1 MPGNILVSVRE
12 FFGLPSSSPSSPLS
26 LKVSMGKIEYQT
38 SDKEEFSFCS
48 DFHSPLTTLR
58 DNLIVAL
65 LDADGKEISRAGVET
80 KSIVERGLWDD
91 LFPLEGGGHVQMNLQ
106 FVLNEDE
113 RNRIRMM
120 RESALKMKHDELLK
134 HSIHSPKSDT
144 TAGGNVALSLD
155 LSNEASAVS
164 VKEEAS
170 KACLV
175 SNPVIFS
182 EVEKSGSESIE
193 GIHPD
198 QNQSAPDQ
206 YEELLLAMPASQ
218 GVDVHLTEVSH
229 REPVEE
235 NESKTLPAESPTR
248 AICSVGVLSVESG
261 LDVAATSNS
270 ISHDLEETMAHS
282 HQKRT
287 QPGKTRS
294 NVRKMI
300 SAFESSLSQ
309 QDMWSQVKPPPT
321 EFQSSQSITEAPLKS
336 RHLNKGK
343 KRITKAEDSI
353 SGRPTNPFFAEELKH
368 GPAYFRKREEQ
379 ISLLGHKSSQ
389 DSWQL
394 EELNNKK
401 FQIIGTMPSLENKF
415 KAVHKEVDKE
425 EEKCHQDS
433 MQTSTFE
440 TPTVSGRMLDKH
452 SGRHPH
458 NLFIDK
464 QDSCSNPVIEE
475 SRRGIQ
481 TKNVQKMDGEG
492 ASRHRLESVE
502 YNVNKHSLFES
513 SGVWIFPVEARR
525 LCVTTGG
532 TKMIDLMG
540 GYSMEPEVHQ
550 GKLNLSTR
558 DIVEEHSVDAGIAV
572 KVNKDE
578 KTCHKIRNSKH
589 ERSENIETSGG
600 PVGQVVKV
608 AIMIGFGLLVLLT
621 RQKNNRNRR

>member
-1 MPGNILVSVRE
+1 MPGNILVSVQE
-12 FFGLPSSSPSSPLS
+12 FIGLPSSSPSSPIR

-38 SDKEEFSFCS
+38 SDKEEFSF
-48 DFHSPLTTLR
+48 PLTTLR
-58 DNLIVAL
+58 DNLIVTL

-80 KSIVERGLWDD
+80 NSIVERGFWDD
-91 LFPLEGGGHVQMNLQ
+91 LFPLEGGGHLRMKLQ
-106 FVLNEDE
+106 FVLSEEE

-144 TAGGNVALSLD
+144 STDSNVALSLD
-155 LSNEASAVS
+155 LSIEASVS

-175 SNPVIFS
+175 SNPVIFR
-182 EVEKSGSESIE
+182 EVEKSGSESIK
-193 GIHPD
+193 GIHLD
-198 QNQSAPDQ
+198 QNQSTPNDADQ
-206 YEELLLAMPASQ
+206 YEELLSAMPASQ
-218 GVDVHLTEVSH
+218 GVDIHLTEVSY

-235 NESKTLPAESPTR
+235 NESKTLPAEYPTR
-248 AICSVGVLSVESG
+248 AICFDGVLSVESG
-261 LDVAATSNS
+261 LDIAATSNS
-270 ISHDLEETMAHS
+270 ISHDLEETMSHS

-287 QPGKTRS
+287 QPRKTRS

-309 QDMWSQVKPPPT
+309 QDMQSQVKPPPT
-321 EFQSSQSITEAPLKS
+321 EFQS
-336 RHLNKGK
+336 
-343 KRITKAEDSI
+343 
-353 SGRPTNPFFAEELKH
+353 EELKH
-368 GPAYFRKREEQ
+368 GPTYIRKREEQ

-389 DSWQL
+389 ESWQL

-401 FQIIGTMPSLENKF
+401 FQIIGTMPNLENEF

-425 EEKCHQDS
+425 EEKSHQDS
-433 MQTSTFE
+433 MQTSTSE
-440 TPTVSGRMLDKH
+440 TPTVSGRMLDEH
-452 SGRHPH
+452 S
-458 NLFIDK
+458 
-464 QDSCSNPVIEE
+464 
-475 SRRGIQ
+475 
-481 TKNVQKMDGEG
+481 G

-502 YNVNKHSLFES
+502 YNVKKHSLFES

-550 GKLNLSTR
+550 GKLNLSMG
-558 DIVEEHSVDAGIAV
+558 DNVEEHSVDAGIAV

-589 ERSENIETSGG
+589 EKSENIETSGG

-621 RQKNNRNRR
+621 SQKNNR

>member
-1 MPGNILVSVRE
+1 MPGNILVSVQE
-12 FFGLPSSSPSSPLS
+12 FIGLPSSSPSSPIR

-38 SDKEEFSFCS
+38 SDKEEFSF
-48 DFHSPLTTLR
+48 PLTTLR
-58 DNLIVAL
+58 DNLIVTL

-80 KSIVERGLWDD
+80 NSIVERGFWDD
-91 LFPLEGGGHVQMNLQ
+91 LFPLEGGGHLRMKLQ
-106 FVLNEDE
+106 FVLSEEE

-144 TAGGNVALSLD
+144 STDSNVALSLD
-155 LSNEASAVS
+155 LSIEASVS

-175 SNPVIFS
+175 SNPVIFR
-182 EVEKSGSESIE
+182 EVEKSGSESIK
-193 GIHPD
+193 GIHLD
-198 QNQSAPDQ
+198 QNQSTPNDADQ
-206 YEELLLAMPASQ
+206 YEELLSAMPASQ
-218 GVDVHLTEVSH
+218 GVDIHLTEVSY

-235 NESKTLPAESPTR
+235 NESKTLPAEYPTR
-248 AICSVGVLSVESG
+248 AICFDGVLSVESG
-261 LDVAATSNS
+261 LDIAATSNS
-270 ISHDLEETMAHS
+270 ISHDLEETMSHS

-287 QPGKTRS
+287 QPRKTRS

-309 QDMWSQVKPPPT
+309 DMQSQVKPPPT
-321 EFQSSQSITEAPLKS
+321 EFQS
-336 RHLNKGK
+336 
-343 KRITKAEDSI
+343 
-353 SGRPTNPFFAEELKH
+353 EELKH
-368 GPAYFRKREEQ
+368 GPTYIRKREEQ

-389 DSWQL
+389 ESWQL

-401 FQIIGTMPSLENKF
+401 FQIIGTMPNLENEF

-425 EEKCHQDS
+425 EEKSHQDS
-433 MQTSTFE
+433 MQTSTSE
-440 TPTVSGRMLDKH
+440 TPTVSGRMLDEH
-452 SGRHPH
+452 S
-458 NLFIDK
+458 
-464 QDSCSNPVIEE
+464 
-475 SRRGIQ
+475 
-481 TKNVQKMDGEG
+481 G

-502 YNVNKHSLFES
+502 YNVKKHSLFES

-550 GKLNLSTR
+550 GKLNLSMG
-558 DIVEEHSVDAGIAV
+558 DNVEEHSVDAGIAV

-589 ERSENIETSGG
+589 EKSENIETSGG

-621 RQKNNRNRR
+621 SQKNNR

>member
-1 MPGNILVSVRE
+1 MPGNILVSVQE
-12 FFGLPSSSPSSPLS
+12 FIGLPSSSPSSPIR

-38 SDKEEFSFCS
+38 SDKEEFSFFS

-58 DNLIVAL
+58 DNLIVTL

-80 KSIVERGLWDD
+80 NSIVERGFWDD
-91 LFPLEGGGHVQMNLQ
+91 LFPLEGGGHLRMKLQ
-106 FVLNEDE
+106 FVLSEEE

-144 TAGGNVALSLD
+144 STDSNVALSLD
-155 LSNEASAVS
+155 LSIEASAVS

-175 SNPVIFS
+175 SNPVIFR
-182 EVEKSGSESIE
+182 EVEKSGSESIK
-193 GIHPD
+193 GIHLD
-198 QNQSAPDQ
+198 QNQSTPNDADQ
-206 YEELLLAMPASQ
+206 YEELLSAMPASQ
-218 GVDVHLTEVSH
+218 GVDIHLTEVSY

-235 NESKTLPAESPTR
+235 NESKTLPAEYPTR
-248 AICSVGVLSVESG
+248 AICFDGVLSVESG
-261 LDVAATSNS
+261 LDIAATSNS
-270 ISHDLEETMAHS
+270 ISHDLEETMSHS

-287 QPGKTRS
+287 QPRKTRS

-309 QDMWSQVKPPPT
+309 QDMQSQVKPPPT
-321 EFQSSQSITEAPLKS
+321 EFQSGQSITEAPLKS
-336 RHLNKGK
+336 QHLNKGK
-343 KRITKAEDSI
+343 KRSTKAEDSI
-353 SGRPTNPFFAEELKH
+353 SGRPTNPFLAEELKH
-368 GPAYFRKREEQ
+368 GPTYIRKREEQ

-389 DSWQL
+389 ESWQL

-401 FQIIGTMPSLENKF
+401 FQIIGTMPNLENEF

-425 EEKCHQDS
+425 EEKSHQDS
-433 MQTSTFE
+433 MQTSTSE
-440 TPTVSGRMLDKH
+440 TPTVSGRMLDEH
-452 SGRHPH
+452 S
-458 NLFIDK
+458 
-464 QDSCSNPVIEE
+464 
-475 SRRGIQ
+475 
-481 TKNVQKMDGEG
+481 G

-502 YNVNKHSLFES
+502 YNVKKHSLFES

-550 GKLNLSTR
+550 GKLNLSMG
-558 DIVEEHSVDAGIAV
+558 DNVEEHSVDAGIAV

-589 ERSENIETSGG
+589 EKSENIETSGG

-621 RQKNNRNRR
+621 SQKNNR

>member
-1 MPGNILVSVRE
+1 MPGNILVSVQE
-12 FFGLPSSSPSSPLS
+12 FIGLPSSSPSSPIR

-38 SDKEEFSFCS
+38 SDKEEFSFFS

-58 DNLIVAL
+58 DNLIVTL

-80 KSIVERGLWDD
+80 NSIVERGFWDD
-91 LFPLEGGGHVQMNLQ
+91 LFPLEGGGHLRMKLQ
-106 FVLNEDE
+106 FVLSEEE

-144 TAGGNVALSLD
+144 STDSNVALSLD
-155 LSNEASAVS
+155 LSIEASAVS

-175 SNPVIFS
+175 SNPVIFR
-182 EVEKSGSESIE
+182 EVEKSGSESIK
-193 GIHPD
+193 GIHLD
-198 QNQSAPDQ
+198 QNQSTPNDADQ
-206 YEELLLAMPASQ
+206 YEELLSAMPASQ
-218 GVDVHLTEVSH
+218 GVDIHLTEVSY

-235 NESKTLPAESPTR
+235 NESKTLPAEYPTR
-248 AICSVGVLSVESG
+248 AICFDGVLSVESG
-261 LDVAATSNS
+261 LDIAATSNS
-270 ISHDLEETMAHS
+270 ISHDLEETMSHS

-287 QPGKTRS
+287 QPRKTRS

-309 QDMWSQVKPPPT
+309 DMQSQVKPPPT
-321 EFQSSQSITEAPLKS
+321 EFQS
-336 RHLNKGK
+336 
-343 KRITKAEDSI
+343 
-353 SGRPTNPFFAEELKH
+353 EELKH
-368 GPAYFRKREEQ
+368 GPTYIRKREEQ

-389 DSWQL
+389 ESWQL

-401 FQIIGTMPSLENKF
+401 FQIIGTMPNLENEF

-425 EEKCHQDS
+425 EEKSHQDS
-433 MQTSTFE
+433 MQTSTSE
-440 TPTVSGRMLDKH
+440 TPTVSGRMLDEH

-458 NLFIDK
+458 NFFIDK
-464 QDSCSNPVIEE
+464 QASCSNPVREE

-481 TKNVQKMDGEG
+481 TKNIQKIDVEG

-502 YNVNKHSLFES
+502 YNVKKHSLFES

-550 GKLNLSTR
+550 GKLNLSMG
-558 DIVEEHSVDAGIAV
+558 DNVEEHSVDAGIAV

-589 ERSENIETSGG
+589 EKSENIETSGG

-621 RQKNNRNRR
+621 SQKNNR

>member
-1 MPGNILVSVRE
+1 MPGNILVSVQE
-12 FFGLPSSSPSSPLS
+12 FIGLPSSSPSSPIR

-38 SDKEEFSFCS
+38 SDKEEFSF
-48 DFHSPLTTLR
+48 PLTTLR
-58 DNLIVAL
+58 DNLIVTL

-80 KSIVERGLWDD
+80 KSIVERGFWDD
-91 LFPLEGGGHVQMNLQ
+91 LFPLEGGGHLRMKLQ
-106 FVLNEDE
+106 FVLSEEE

-144 TAGGNVALSLD
+144 STDSNVALSLD
-155 LSNEASAVS
+155 LSIEASAVS

-175 SNPVIFS
+175 SNPVIFR
-182 EVEKSGSESIE
+182 EVEKSGSESIK
-193 GIHPD
+193 GIHLD
-198 QNQSAPDQ
+198 QNQSTPNDADQ
-206 YEELLLAMPASQ
+206 YEELLSAMPASQ
-218 GVDVHLTEVSH
+218 GVDIHLTEVSY

-235 NESKTLPAESPTR
+235 NESKTLPAEYPTR
-248 AICSVGVLSVESG
+248 AICFDGVLSVESG
-261 LDVAATSNS
+261 LDIAATSNS
-270 ISHDLEETMAHS
+270 ISHDLEETMSHS

-287 QPGKTRS
+287 QLRKTRS

-309 QDMWSQVKPPPT
+309 DMQSQVKPPPT
-321 EFQSSQSITEAPLKS
+321 EFQSGQSITEAPLKS
-336 RHLNKGK
+336 QHLNKGK
-343 KRITKAEDSI
+343 KRSTKAEDSI
-353 SGRPTNPFFAEELKH
+353 SGRPTNPFLAEELKH
-368 GPAYFRKREEQ
+368 GPTYIRKREEQ

-389 DSWQL
+389 ESWQL

-401 FQIIGTMPSLENKF
+401 FQIIGTMPNLENEF

-425 EEKCHQDS
+425 EEKSHQDS
-433 MQTSTFE
+433 MQTSTSE
-440 TPTVSGRMLDKH
+440 TPTVSGRMLDEH

-458 NLFIDK
+458 NFFIDK
-464 QDSCSNPVIEE
+464 QASCSNPVREE

-481 TKNVQKMDGEG
+481 TKNIQKIDVEG

-502 YNVNKHSLFES
+502 YNVKKHSLFES

-525 LCVTTGG
+525 LCVMTGG

-550 GKLNLSTR
+550 GKLNLSMG
-558 DIVEEHSVDAGIAV
+558 DNVEEHSVDAGIAV

-589 ERSENIETSGG
+589 EKSENIETSGG

-621 RQKNNRNRR
+621 SQKNNR

>member
-1 MPGNILVSVRE
+1 MPGNILVSVQE
-12 FFGLPSSSPSSPLS
+12 FIGLPSSSPSSPIR

-38 SDKEEFSFCS
+38 SDKEEFSF
-48 DFHSPLTTLR
+48 PLTTLR
-58 DNLIVAL
+58 DNLIVTL

-80 KSIVERGLWDD
+80 KSIVERGFWDD
-91 LFPLEGGGHVQMNLQ
+91 LFPLEGGGHLRMKLQ
-106 FVLNEDE
+106 FVLSEEE

-144 TAGGNVALSLD
+144 STDSNVALSLD
-155 LSNEASAVS
+155 LSIEASVS

-175 SNPVIFS
+175 SNPVIFR
-182 EVEKSGSESIE
+182 EVEKSGSESIK
-193 GIHPD
+193 GIHLD
-198 QNQSAPDQ
+198 QNQSTPNDADQ
-206 YEELLLAMPASQ
+206 YEELLSAMPASQ
-218 GVDVHLTEVSH
+218 GVDIHLTEVSY

-235 NESKTLPAESPTR
+235 NESKTLPAEYPTR
-248 AICSVGVLSVESG
+248 AICFDGVLSVESG
-261 LDVAATSNS
+261 LDIAATSNS
-270 ISHDLEETMAHS
+270 ISHDLEETMSHS

-287 QPGKTRS
+287 QLRKTRS

-309 QDMWSQVKPPPT
+309 DMQSQVKPPPT
-321 EFQSSQSITEAPLKS
+321 EFQSGQSITEAPLKS
-336 RHLNKGK
+336 QHLNKGK
-343 KRITKAEDSI
+343 KRSTKAEDSI
-353 SGRPTNPFFAEELKH
+353 SGRPTNPFLAEELKH
-368 GPAYFRKREEQ
+368 GPTYIRKREEQ

-389 DSWQL
+389 ESWQL

-401 FQIIGTMPSLENKF
+401 FQIIGTMPNLENEF

-425 EEKCHQDS
+425 EEKSHQDS
-433 MQTSTFE
+433 MQTSTSE
-440 TPTVSGRMLDKH
+440 TPTVSGRMLDEH

-458 NLFIDK
+458 NFFIDK
-464 QDSCSNPVIEE
+464 QASCSNPVREE

-481 TKNVQKMDGEG
+481 TKNIQKIDVEG

-502 YNVNKHSLFES
+502 YNVKKHSLFES

-525 LCVTTGG
+525 LCVMTGG

-550 GKLNLSTR
+550 GKLNLSMG
-558 DIVEEHSVDAGIAV
+558 DNVEEHSVDAGIAV

-589 ERSENIETSGG
+589 EKSENIETSGG
-600 PVGQVVKV
+600 PVVKV

-621 RQKNNRNRR
+621 SQKNNR

>member
-1 MPGNILVSVRE
+1 MPGNILVSVQE
-12 FFGLPSSSPSSPLS
+12 FIGLPSSSPSSPIR

-38 SDKEEFSFCS
+38 SDKEEFSF
-48 DFHSPLTTLR
+48 PLTTLR
-58 DNLIVAL
+58 DNLIVTL

-80 KSIVERGLWDD
+80 KSIVERGFWDD
-91 LFPLEGGGHVQMNLQ
+91 LFPLEGGGHLRMKLQ
-106 FVLNEDE
+106 FVLSEEE

-144 TAGGNVALSLD
+144 STDSNVALSLD
-155 LSNEASAVS
+155 LSIEASVS

-175 SNPVIFS
+175 SNPVIFR
-182 EVEKSGSESIE
+182 EVEKSGSESIK
-193 GIHPD
+193 GIHLD
-198 QNQSAPDQ
+198 QNQSTPNDADQ
-206 YEELLLAMPASQ
+206 YEELLSAMPASQ
-218 GVDVHLTEVSH
+218 GVDIHLTEVSY

-235 NESKTLPAESPTR
+235 NESKTLPAEYPTR
-248 AICSVGVLSVESG
+248 AICFDGVLSVESG
-261 LDVAATSNS
+261 LDIAATSNS
-270 ISHDLEETMAHS
+270 ISHDLEETMSHS

-287 QPGKTRS
+287 QLRKTRS

-309 QDMWSQVKPPPT
+309 DMQSQVKPPPT
-321 EFQSSQSITEAPLKS
+321 EFQSGQSITEAPLKS
-336 RHLNKGK
+336 QHLNKGK
-343 KRITKAEDSI
+343 KRSTKAEDSI
-353 SGRPTNPFFAEELKH
+353 SGRPTNPFLAEELKH
-368 GPAYFRKREEQ
+368 GPTYIRKREEQ

-389 DSWQL
+389 ESWQL

-401 FQIIGTMPSLENKF
+401 FQIIGTMPNLENEF

-425 EEKCHQDS
+425 EEKSHQDS
-433 MQTSTFE
+433 MQTSTSE
-440 TPTVSGRMLDKH
+440 TPTVSGRMLDEH

-458 NLFIDK
+458 NFFIDK
-464 QDSCSNPVIEE
+464 QASCSNPVREE

-481 TKNVQKMDGEG
+481 TKNIQKIDVEG

-502 YNVNKHSLFES
+502 YNVKKHSLFES

-525 LCVTTGG
+525 LCVMTGG

-550 GKLNLSTR
+550 GKLNLSMG
-558 DIVEEHSVDAGIAV
+558 DNVEEHSVDAGIAV

-589 ERSENIETSGG
+589 EKSENIETSGG

-621 RQKNNRNRR
+621 SQKNNR

>member
-1 MPGNILVSVRE
+1 MPGNILVSVQE
-12 FFGLPSSSPSSPLS
+12 FIGLPSSSPSSPIR

-38 SDKEEFSFCS
+38 SDKEEFSFFS

-58 DNLIVAL
+58 DNLIVTL

-80 KSIVERGLWDD
+80 NSIVERGFWDD
-91 LFPLEGGGHVQMNLQ
+91 LFPLEGGGHLRMKLQ
-106 FVLNEDE
+106 FVLSEEE

-144 TAGGNVALSLD
+144 STDSNVALSLD
-155 LSNEASAVS
+155 LSIEASAVS

-175 SNPVIFS
+175 SNPVIFR
-182 EVEKSGSESIE
+182 EVEKSGSESIK
-193 GIHPD
+193 GIHLD
-198 QNQSAPDQ
+198 QNQSTPNDADQ
-206 YEELLLAMPASQ
+206 YEELLSAMPASQ
-218 GVDVHLTEVSH
+218 GVDIHLTEVSY

-235 NESKTLPAESPTR
+235 NESKTLPAEYPTR
-248 AICSVGVLSVESG
+248 AICFDGVLSVESG
-261 LDVAATSNS
+261 LDIAATSNS
-270 ISHDLEETMAHS
+270 ISHDLEETMSHS

-287 QPGKTRS
+287 QPRKTRS

-309 QDMWSQVKPPPT
+309 QDMQSQVKPPPT
-321 EFQSSQSITEAPLKS
+321 EFQS
-336 RHLNKGK
+336 
-343 KRITKAEDSI
+343 
-353 SGRPTNPFFAEELKH
+353 EELKH
-368 GPAYFRKREEQ
+368 GPTYIRKREEQ

-389 DSWQL
+389 ESWQL

-401 FQIIGTMPSLENKF
+401 FQIIGTMPNLENEF

-425 EEKCHQDS
+425 EEKSHQDS
-433 MQTSTFE
+433 MQTSTSE
-440 TPTVSGRMLDKH
+440 TPTVSGRMLDEH

-458 NLFIDK
+458 NFFIDK
-464 QDSCSNPVIEE
+464 QASCSNPVREE

-481 TKNVQKMDGEG
+481 TKNIQKIDVEG

-502 YNVNKHSLFES
+502 YNVKKHSLFES

-550 GKLNLSTR
+550 GKLNLSMG
-558 DIVEEHSVDAGIAV
+558 DNVEEHSVDAGIAV

-589 ERSENIETSGG
+589 EKSENIETSGG

-621 RQKNNRNRR
+621 SQKNNR

>member
-198 QNQSAPDQ
+198 QNQSAPNDADQ

-309 QDMWSQVKPPPT
+309 DMWSQVKPPPT
-321 EFQSSQSITEAPLKS
+321 EFQSK
-336 RHLNKGK
+336 
-343 KRITKAEDSI
+343 
-353 SGRPTNPFFAEELKH
+353 ELKH

>member
-1 MPGNILVSVRE
+1 
-12 FFGLPSSSPSSPLS
+12 
-26 LKVSMGKIEYQT
+26 MGKIEYQT
-38 SDKEEFSFCS
+38 SDKEEFSF
-48 DFHSPLTTLR
+48 PLTTLR
-58 DNLIVAL
+58 DNLIVTL

-80 KSIVERGLWDD
+80 KSIVERGFWDD
-91 LFPLEGGGHVQMNLQ
+91 LFPLEGGGHLRMKLQ
-106 FVLNEDE
+106 FVLSEEE

-144 TAGGNVALSLD
+144 STDSNVALSLD
-155 LSNEASAVS
+155 LSIEASAVS

-175 SNPVIFS
+175 SNPVIFR
-182 EVEKSGSESIE
+182 EVEKSGSESIK
-193 GIHPD
+193 GIHLD
-198 QNQSAPDQ
+198 QNQSTPNDADQ
-206 YEELLLAMPASQ
+206 YEELLSAMPASQ
-218 GVDVHLTEVSH
+218 GVDIHLTEVSY

-235 NESKTLPAESPTR
+235 NESKTLPAEYPTR
-248 AICSVGVLSVESG
+248 AICFDGVLSVESG
-261 LDVAATSNS
+261 LDIAATSNS
-270 ISHDLEETMAHS
+270 ISHDLEETMSHS

-287 QPGKTRS
+287 QLRKTRS

-309 QDMWSQVKPPPT
+309 DMQSQVKPPPT
-321 EFQSSQSITEAPLKS
+321 EFQS
-336 RHLNKGK
+336 
-343 KRITKAEDSI
+343 
-353 SGRPTNPFFAEELKH
+353 EELKH
-368 GPAYFRKREEQ
+368 GPTYIRKREEQ

-389 DSWQL
+389 ESWQL

-401 FQIIGTMPSLENKF
+401 FQIIGTMPNLENEF

-425 EEKCHQDS
+425 EEKSHQDS
-433 MQTSTFE
+433 MQTSTSE
-440 TPTVSGRMLDKH
+440 TPTVSGRMLDEH
-452 SGRHPH
+452 S
-458 NLFIDK
+458 
-464 QDSCSNPVIEE
+464 
-475 SRRGIQ
+475 
-481 TKNVQKMDGEG
+481 G

-502 YNVNKHSLFES
+502 YNVKKHSLFES

-525 LCVTTGG
+525 LCVMTGG

-550 GKLNLSTR
+550 GKLNLSMG
-558 DIVEEHSVDAGIAV
+558 DNVEEHSVDAGIAV

-589 ERSENIETSGG
+589 EKSENIETSGG

-621 RQKNNRNRR
+621 SQKNNR

>member
-12 FFGLPSSSPSSPLS
+12 FFGLPSSSPSSPIS

-91 LFPLEGGGHVQMNLQ
+91 LFLLEGGGHVQMKLQ

-134 HSIHSPKSDT
+134 RSIHSPKSDT

-175 SNPVIFS
+175 SNPINFS
-182 EVEKSGSESIE
+182 EVEKSGSESIK

-198 QNQSAPDQ
+198 QNQSTSNDADQ

-218 GVDVHLTEVSH
+218 GVDVHLIEVSH
-229 REPVEE
+229 RETMEE
-235 NESKTLPAESPTR
+235 NESRTLPAEFPTR

-282 HQKRT
+282 HQKQT

-300 SAFESSLSQ
+300 SAFEGSLS

-321 EFQSSQSITEAPLKS
+321 EFQSK
-336 RHLNKGK
+336 
-343 KRITKAEDSI
+343 
-353 SGRPTNPFFAEELKH
+353 ELKH
-368 GPAYFRKREEQ
+368 GPTYFRKREEQ

-389 DSWQL
+389 DSCQL
-394 EELNNKK
+394 EELNNDK

-415 KAVHKEVDKE
+415 KAVNKEVDKE
-425 EEKCHQDS
+425 EEKCHQDL
-433 MQTSTFE
+433 MQASTFE
-440 TPTVSGRMLDKH
+440 TPTVSGRMLDEH

-481 TKNVQKMDGEG
+481 TKNVQNMDVEG

-558 DIVEEHSVDAGIAV
+558 DNVEEHSVDAGIAV

-578 KTCHKIRNSKH
+578 KTCHEIRNSKH
-589 ERSENIETSGG
+589 ERSENTETSGG
-600 PVGQVVKV
+600 LVGQVVKV

-621 RQKNNRNRR
+621 RQKNNR

>member
-1 MPGNILVSVRE
+1 MPGNILVSVQE
-12 FFGLPSSSPSSPLS
+12 FIGLPSSSPSSPIR

-38 SDKEEFSFCS
+38 SDKEEFSF
-48 DFHSPLTTLR
+48 PLTTLR
-58 DNLIVAL
+58 DNLIVTL

-80 KSIVERGLWDD
+80 KSIVERGFWDD
-91 LFPLEGGGHVQMNLQ
+91 LFPLEGGGHLRMKLQ
-106 FVLNEDE
+106 FVLSEEE

-144 TAGGNVALSLD
+144 STDSNVALSLD
-155 LSNEASAVS
+155 LSIEASVS

-175 SNPVIFS
+175 SNPVIFR
-182 EVEKSGSESIE
+182 EVEKSGSESIK
-193 GIHPD
+193 GIHLD
-198 QNQSAPDQ
+198 QNQSTPNDADQ
-206 YEELLLAMPASQ
+206 YEELLSAMPASQ
-218 GVDVHLTEVSH
+218 GVDIHLTEVSY

-235 NESKTLPAESPTR
+235 NESKTLPAEYPTR
-248 AICSVGVLSVESG
+248 AICFDGVLSVESG
-261 LDVAATSNS
+261 LDIAATSNS
-270 ISHDLEETMAHS
+270 ISHDLEETMSHS

-287 QPGKTRS
+287 QLRKTRS

-309 QDMWSQVKPPPT
+309 DMQSQVKPPPT
-321 EFQSSQSITEAPLKS
+321 EFQS
-336 RHLNKGK
+336 
-343 KRITKAEDSI
+343 
-353 SGRPTNPFFAEELKH
+353 EELKH
-368 GPAYFRKREEQ
+368 GPTYIRKREEQ

-389 DSWQL
+389 ESWQL

-401 FQIIGTMPSLENKF
+401 FQIIGTMPNLENEF

-425 EEKCHQDS
+425 EEKSHQDS
-433 MQTSTFE
+433 MQTSTSE
-440 TPTVSGRMLDKH
+440 TPTVSGRMLDEH

-458 NLFIDK
+458 NFFIDK
-464 QDSCSNPVIEE
+464 QASCSNPVREE

-481 TKNVQKMDGEG
+481 TKNIQKIDVEG

-502 YNVNKHSLFES
+502 YNVKKHSLFES

-525 LCVTTGG
+525 LCVMTGG

-550 GKLNLSTR
+550 GKLNLSMG
-558 DIVEEHSVDAGIAV
+558 DNVEEHSVDAGIAV

-589 ERSENIETSGG
+589 EKSENIETSGG

-621 RQKNNRNRR
+621 SQKNNR

>member
-12 FFGLPSSSPSSPLS
+12 FFGLPSSSPSSPIS

-38 SDKEEFSFCS
+38 SDKEEFSF
-48 DFHSPLTTLR
+48 PLTTLR

-91 LFPLEGGGHVQMNLQ
+91 LFLLEGGGHVQMKLQ

-134 HSIHSPKSDT
+134 RSIHSPKSDT

-175 SNPVIFS
+175 SNPINFS
-182 EVEKSGSESIE
+182 EVEKSGSESIK

-198 QNQSAPDQ
+198 QNQSTSNDADQ

-218 GVDVHLTEVSH
+218 GVDVHLIEVSH
-229 REPVEE
+229 RETMEE
-235 NESKTLPAESPTR
+235 NESRTLPAEFPTR

-282 HQKRT
+282 HQKQT

-300 SAFESSLSQ
+300 SAFEGSLS

-321 EFQSSQSITEAPLKS
+321 EFQSSKSITEAPLKS
-336 RHLNKGK
+336 QHLNKAK
-343 KRITKAEDSI
+343 TRITKAEDSI
-353 SGRPTNPFFAEELKH
+353 PGRPTNPFLAEELKH
-368 GPAYFRKREEQ
+368 GPTYFRKREEQ

-389 DSWQL
+389 DSCQL
-394 EELNNKK
+394 EELNNDK

-415 KAVHKEVDKE
+415 KAVNKEVDKE
-425 EEKCHQDS
+425 EEKCHQDL
-433 MQTSTFE
+433 MQASTFE
-440 TPTVSGRMLDKH
+440 TPTVSGRMLDEH

-481 TKNVQKMDGEG
+481 TKNVQNMDVEG

-558 DIVEEHSVDAGIAV
+558 DNVEEHSVDAGIAV

-578 KTCHKIRNSKH
+578 KTCHEIRNSKH
-589 ERSENIETSGG
+589 ERSENTETSGG
-600 PVGQVVKV
+600 LVGQVVKV

-621 RQKNNRNRR
+621 RQKNNR

>member
-1 MPGNILVSVRE
+1 MPGNILVSVQE
-12 FFGLPSSSPSSPLS
+12 FIGLPSSSPSSPIR

-38 SDKEEFSFCS
+38 SDKEEFSFFS

-58 DNLIVAL
+58 DNLIVTL

-80 KSIVERGLWDD
+80 NSIVERGFWDD
-91 LFPLEGGGHVQMNLQ
+91 LFPLEGGGHLRMKLQ
-106 FVLNEDE
+106 FVLSEEE

-144 TAGGNVALSLD
+144 STDSNVALSLD
-155 LSNEASAVS
+155 LSIEASVS

-175 SNPVIFS
+175 SNPVIFR
-182 EVEKSGSESIE
+182 EVEKSGSESIK
-193 GIHPD
+193 GIHLD
-198 QNQSAPDQ
+198 QNQSTPNDADQ
-206 YEELLLAMPASQ
+206 YEELLSAMPASQ
-218 GVDVHLTEVSH
+218 GVDIHLTEVSY

-235 NESKTLPAESPTR
+235 NESKTLPAEYPTR
-248 AICSVGVLSVESG
+248 AICFDGVLSVESG
-261 LDVAATSNS
+261 LDIAATSNS
-270 ISHDLEETMAHS
+270 ISHDLEETMSHS

-287 QPGKTRS
+287 QPRKTRS

-309 QDMWSQVKPPPT
+309 QDMQSQVKPPPT
-321 EFQSSQSITEAPLKS
+321 EFQSGQSITEAPLKS
-336 RHLNKGK
+336 QHLNKGK
-343 KRITKAEDSI
+343 KRSTKAEDSI
-353 SGRPTNPFFAEELKH
+353 SGRPTNPFLAEELKH
-368 GPAYFRKREEQ
+368 GPTYIRKREEQ

-389 DSWQL
+389 ESWQL

-401 FQIIGTMPSLENKF
+401 FQIIGTMPNLENEF

-425 EEKCHQDS
+425 EEKSHQDS
-433 MQTSTFE
+433 MQTSTSE
-440 TPTVSGRMLDKH
+440 TPTVSGRMLDEH

-458 NLFIDK
+458 NFFIDK
-464 QDSCSNPVIEE
+464 QASCSNPVREE

-481 TKNVQKMDGEG
+481 TKNIQKIDVEG

-502 YNVNKHSLFES
+502 YNVKKHSLFES

-550 GKLNLSTR
+550 GKLNLSMG
-558 DIVEEHSVDAGIAV
+558 DNVEEHSVDAGIAV

-589 ERSENIETSGG
+589 EKSENIETSGG

-621 RQKNNRNRR
+621 SQKNNR

>member
-1 MPGNILVSVRE
+1 MPGNILVSVQE
-12 FFGLPSSSPSSPLS
+12 FIGLPSSSPSSPIR

-38 SDKEEFSFCS
+38 SDKEEFSFFS

-58 DNLIVAL
+58 DNLIVTL

-80 KSIVERGLWDD
+80 NSIVERGFWDD
-91 LFPLEGGGHVQMNLQ
+91 LFPLEGGGHLRMKLQ
-106 FVLNEDE
+106 FVLSEEE

-120 RESALKMKHDELLK
+120 NDA
-134 HSIHSPKSDT
+134 
-144 TAGGNVALSLD
+144 
-155 LSNEASAVS
+155 
-164 VKEEAS
+164 
-170 KACLV
+170 
-175 SNPVIFS
+175 
-182 EVEKSGSESIE
+182 
-193 GIHPD
+193 
-198 QNQSAPDQ
+198 DQ
-206 YEELLLAMPASQ
+206 YEELLSAMPASQ
-218 GVDVHLTEVSH
+218 GVDIHLTEVSY

-235 NESKTLPAESPTR
+235 NESKTLPAEYPTR
-248 AICSVGVLSVESG
+248 AICFDGVLSVESG
-261 LDVAATSNS
+261 LDIAATSNS
-270 ISHDLEETMAHS
+270 ISHDLEETMSHS

-287 QPGKTRS
+287 QPRKTRS

-309 QDMWSQVKPPPT
+309 QDMQSQVKPPPT
-321 EFQSSQSITEAPLKS
+321 EFQSGQSITEAPLKS
-336 RHLNKGK
+336 QHLNKGK
-343 KRITKAEDSI
+343 KRSTKAEDSI
-353 SGRPTNPFFAEELKH
+353 SGRPTNPFLAEELKH
-368 GPAYFRKREEQ
+368 GPTYIRKREEQ

-389 DSWQL
+389 ESWQL

-401 FQIIGTMPSLENKF
+401 FQIIGTMPNLENEF

-425 EEKCHQDS
+425 EEKSHQDS
-433 MQTSTFE
+433 MQTSTSE
-440 TPTVSGRMLDKH
+440 TPTVSGRMLDEH

-458 NLFIDK
+458 NFFIDK
-464 QDSCSNPVIEE
+464 QASCSNPVREE

-481 TKNVQKMDGEG
+481 TKNIQKIDVEG

-502 YNVNKHSLFES
+502 YNVKKHSLFES

-550 GKLNLSTR
+550 GKLNLSMG
-558 DIVEEHSVDAGIAV
+558 DNVEEHSVDAGIAV

-589 ERSENIETSGG
+589 EKSENIETSGG

-621 RQKNNRNRR
+621 SQKNNR

>member
-12 FFGLPSSSPSSPLS
+12 FFGLPSSSPSSPIS

-91 LFPLEGGGHVQMNLQ
+91 LFLLEGGGHVQMKLQ

-134 HSIHSPKSDT
+134 RSIHSPKSDT

-175 SNPVIFS
+175 SNPINFS
-182 EVEKSGSESIE
+182 EVEKSGSESIK

-198 QNQSAPDQ
+198 QNQSTSNDADQ

-218 GVDVHLTEVSH
+218 GVDVHLIEVSH
-229 REPVEE
+229 RETMEE
-235 NESKTLPAESPTR
+235 NESRTLPAEFPTR

-282 HQKRT
+282 HQKQT

-300 SAFESSLSQ
+300 SAFEGSLS

-321 EFQSSQSITEAPLKS
+321 EFQSSKSITEAPLKS
-336 RHLNKGK
+336 QHLNKAK
-343 KRITKAEDSI
+343 TRITKAEDSI
-353 SGRPTNPFFAEELKH
+353 PGRPTNPFLAEELKH
-368 GPAYFRKREEQ
+368 GPTYFRKREEQ

-389 DSWQL
+389 DSCQL
-394 EELNNKK
+394 EELNNDK

-415 KAVHKEVDKE
+415 KAVNKEVDKE
-425 EEKCHQDS
+425 EEKCHQDL
-433 MQTSTFE
+433 MQASTFE
-440 TPTVSGRMLDKH
+440 TPTVSGRMLDEH
-452 SGRHPH
+452 S
-458 NLFIDK
+458 
-464 QDSCSNPVIEE
+464 
-475 SRRGIQ
+475 
-481 TKNVQKMDGEG
+481 
-492 ASRHRLESVE
+492 
-502 YNVNKHSLFES
+502 
-513 SGVWIFPVEARR
+513 VEARR

-558 DIVEEHSVDAGIAV
+558 DNVEEHSVDAGIAV

-578 KTCHKIRNSKH
+578 KTCHEIRNSKH
-589 ERSENIETSGG
+589 ERSENTETSGG
-600 PVGQVVKV
+600 LVGQVVKV

-621 RQKNNRNRR
+621 RQKNNR

>member
-1 MPGNILVSVRE
+1 MPGNILVSVQE
-12 FFGLPSSSPSSPLS
+12 FIGLPSSSPSSPIR

-38 SDKEEFSFCS
+38 SDKEEFSFFS

-58 DNLIVAL
+58 DNLIVTL

-80 KSIVERGLWDD
+80 NSIVERGFWDD
-91 LFPLEGGGHVQMNLQ
+91 LFPLEGGGHLRMKLQ
-106 FVLNEDE
+106 FVLSEEE

-144 TAGGNVALSLD
+144 STDSNVALSLD
-155 LSNEASAVS
+155 LSIEASVS

-175 SNPVIFS
+175 SNPVIFR
-182 EVEKSGSESIE
+182 EVEKSGSESIK
-193 GIHPD
+193 GIHLD
-198 QNQSAPDQ
+198 QNQSTPDQ
-206 YEELLLAMPASQ
+206 YEELLSAMPASQ
-218 GVDVHLTEVSH
+218 GVDIHLTEVSY

-235 NESKTLPAESPTR
+235 NESKTLPAEYPTR
-248 AICSVGVLSVESG
+248 AICFDGVLSVESG
-261 LDVAATSNS
+261 LDIAATSNS
-270 ISHDLEETMAHS
+270 ISHDLEETMSHS

-287 QPGKTRS
+287 QPRKTRS

-309 QDMWSQVKPPPT
+309 QDMQSQVKPPPT
-321 EFQSSQSITEAPLKS
+321 EFQSGQSITEAPLKS
-336 RHLNKGK
+336 QHLNKGK
-343 KRITKAEDSI
+343 KRSTKAEDSI
-353 SGRPTNPFFAEELKH
+353 SGRPTNPFLAEELKH
-368 GPAYFRKREEQ
+368 GPTYIRKREEQ

-389 DSWQL
+389 ESWQL

-401 FQIIGTMPSLENKF
+401 FQIIGTMPNLENEF

-425 EEKCHQDS
+425 EEKSHQDS
-433 MQTSTFE
+433 MQTSTSE
-440 TPTVSGRMLDKH
+440 TPTVSGRMLDEH

-458 NLFIDK
+458 NFFIDK
-464 QDSCSNPVIEE
+464 QASCSNPVREE

-481 TKNVQKMDGEG
+481 TKNIQKIDVEG

-502 YNVNKHSLFES
+502 YNVKKHSLFES

-550 GKLNLSTR
+550 GKLNLSMG
-558 DIVEEHSVDAGIAV
+558 DNVEEHSVDAGIAV

-589 ERSENIETSGG
+589 EKSENIETSGG

-621 RQKNNRNRR
+621 SQKNNR

>member
-1 MPGNILVSVRE
+1 MPGNILVSVQE
-12 FFGLPSSSPSSPLS
+12 FIGLPSSSPSSPIR

-38 SDKEEFSFCS
+38 SDKEEFSF
-48 DFHSPLTTLR
+48 PLTTLR
-58 DNLIVAL
+58 DNLIVTL

-80 KSIVERGLWDD
+80 NSIVERGFWDD
-91 LFPLEGGGHVQMNLQ
+91 LFPLEGGGHLRMKLQ
-106 FVLNEDE
+106 FVLSEEE

-144 TAGGNVALSLD
+144 STDSNVALSLD
-155 LSNEASAVS
+155 LSIEASAVS

-175 SNPVIFS
+175 SNPVIFR
-182 EVEKSGSESIE
+182 EVEKSGSESIK
-193 GIHPD
+193 GIHLD
-198 QNQSAPDQ
+198 QNQSTPNDADQ
-206 YEELLLAMPASQ
+206 YEELLSAMPASQ
-218 GVDVHLTEVSH
+218 GVDIHLTEVSY

-235 NESKTLPAESPTR
+235 NESKTLPAEYPTR
-248 AICSVGVLSVESG
+248 AICFDGVLSVESG
-261 LDVAATSNS
+261 LDIAATSNS
-270 ISHDLEETMAHS
+270 ISHDLEETMSHS

-287 QPGKTRS
+287 QPRKTRS

-309 QDMWSQVKPPPT
+309 DMQSQVKPPPT
-321 EFQSSQSITEAPLKS
+321 EFQS
-336 RHLNKGK
+336 
-343 KRITKAEDSI
+343 
-353 SGRPTNPFFAEELKH
+353 EELKH
-368 GPAYFRKREEQ
+368 GPTYIRKREEQ

-389 DSWQL
+389 ESWQL

-401 FQIIGTMPSLENKF
+401 FQIIGTMPNLENEF

-425 EEKCHQDS
+425 EEKSHQDS
-433 MQTSTFE
+433 MQTSTSE
-440 TPTVSGRMLDKH
+440 TPTVSGRMLDEH
-452 SGRHPH
+452 S
-458 NLFIDK
+458 
-464 QDSCSNPVIEE
+464 
-475 SRRGIQ
+475 
-481 TKNVQKMDGEG
+481 
-492 ASRHRLESVE
+492 
-502 YNVNKHSLFES
+502 
-513 SGVWIFPVEARR
+513 ARR

-550 GKLNLSTR
+550 GKLNLSMG
-558 DIVEEHSVDAGIAV
+558 DNVEEHSVDAGIAV

-589 ERSENIETSGG
+589 EKSENIETSGG

-621 RQKNNRNRR
+621 SQKNNR

>member
-1 MPGNILVSVRE
+1 MPGNILVSVQE
-12 FFGLPSSSPSSPLS
+12 FIGLPSSSPSSPIR

-38 SDKEEFSFCS
+38 SDKEEFSF
-48 DFHSPLTTLR
+48 PLTTLR
-58 DNLIVAL
+58 DNLIVTL

-80 KSIVERGLWDD
+80 KSIVERGFWDD
-91 LFPLEGGGHVQMNLQ
+91 LFPLEGGGHLRMKLQ
-106 FVLNEDE
+106 FVLSEEE

-134 HSIHSPKSDT
+134 YSIHSPKSDT
-144 TAGGNVALSLD
+144 STDSNVALSLD
-155 LSNEASAVS
+155 LSIEASVS

-175 SNPVIFS
+175 SNPVIFR
-182 EVEKSGSESIE
+182 EVENSGSESIK
-193 GIHPD
+193 GIHLD
-198 QNQSAPDQ
+198 QNQSTPDQ
-206 YEELLLAMPASQ
+206 YEELLSAMPASQ
-218 GVDVHLTEVSH
+218 GVDIHLTEVSY

-235 NESKTLPAESPTR
+235 NESKTLPAEYPTR
-248 AICSVGVLSVESG
+248 AICFDGVLSVESG
-261 LDVAATSNS
+261 LDIAATSNS
-270 ISHDLEETMAHS
+270 ISHDLEETMSHS

-309 QDMWSQVKPPPT
+309 DMQSQVKPPPT
-321 EFQSSQSITEAPLKS
+321 EFQSGQSITEAPLKS
-336 RHLNKGK
+336 QHLNKGK
-343 KRITKAEDSI
+343 KRSTKAEDSI
-353 SGRPTNPFFAEELKH
+353 SGRPTNPFLAEELKH
-368 GPAYFRKREEQ
+368 GPTYIRKREEQ

-389 DSWQL
+389 ESWQL

-401 FQIIGTMPSLENKF
+401 FQIIGTMPNLENEF

-425 EEKCHQDS
+425 EEKSHQDS
-433 MQTSTFE
+433 MQTSTSE
-440 TPTVSGRMLDKH
+440 TPTVSGRMLDEH

-458 NLFIDK
+458 NFFIDK
-464 QDSCSNPVIEE
+464 QASCSNPVREE

-481 TKNVQKMDGEG
+481 TKNIQKIDVEG

-502 YNVNKHSLFES
+502 YNVKKHSLFES

-540 GYSMEPEVHQ
+540 GYSMEPEVHL
-550 GKLNLSTR
+550 GKLNLSMG
-558 DIVEEHSVDAGIAV
+558 DNVEEHSVDAGIAV

-589 ERSENIETSGG
+589 EKSENIETSRG

-621 RQKNNRNRR
+621 SQKNNR

>member
-1 MPGNILVSVRE
+1 MPGNILVSVQE
-12 FFGLPSSSPSSPLS
+12 FIGLPSSSPSSPIR

-38 SDKEEFSFCS
+38 SDKEEFSF
-48 DFHSPLTTLR
+48 PLTTLR
-58 DNLIVAL
+58 DNLIVTL

-80 KSIVERGLWDD
+80 KSIVERGFWDD
-91 LFPLEGGGHVQMNLQ
+91 LFPLEGGGHLRMKLQ
-106 FVLNEDE
+106 FVLSEEE

-144 TAGGNVALSLD
+144 STDSNVALSLD
-155 LSNEASAVS
+155 LSIEASAVS

-175 SNPVIFS
+175 SNPVIFR
-182 EVEKSGSESIE
+182 EVEKSGSESIK
-193 GIHPD
+193 GIHLD
-198 QNQSAPDQ
+198 QNQSTPNDADQ
-206 YEELLLAMPASQ
+206 YEELLSAMPASQ
-218 GVDVHLTEVSH
+218 GVDIHLTEVSY

-235 NESKTLPAESPTR
+235 NESKTLPAEYPTR
-248 AICSVGVLSVESG
+248 AICFDGVLSVESG
-261 LDVAATSNS
+261 LDIAATSNS
-270 ISHDLEETMAHS
+270 ISHDLEETMSHS

-287 QPGKTRS
+287 QLRKTRS

-309 QDMWSQVKPPPT
+309 DMQSQVKPPPT
-321 EFQSSQSITEAPLKS
+321 EFQSGQSITEAPLKS
-336 RHLNKGK
+336 QHLNKGK
-343 KRITKAEDSI
+343 KRSTKAEDSI
-353 SGRPTNPFFAEELKH
+353 SGRPTNPFLAEELKH
-368 GPAYFRKREEQ
+368 GPTYIRKREEQ

-389 DSWQL
+389 ESWQL

-401 FQIIGTMPSLENKF
+401 FQIIGTMPNLENEF

-425 EEKCHQDS
+425 EEKSHQDS
-433 MQTSTFE
+433 MQTSTSE
-440 TPTVSGRMLDKH
+440 TPTVSGRMLDEH

-458 NLFIDK
+458 NFFIDK
-464 QDSCSNPVIEE
+464 QASCSNPVREE

-481 TKNVQKMDGEG
+481 TKNIQKIDVEG

-502 YNVNKHSLFES
+502 YNVKKHSLFES

-525 LCVTTGG
+525 LCVMTGG

-550 GKLNLSTR
+550 GKLNLSMG
-558 DIVEEHSVDAGIAV
+558 DNVEEHSVDAGIAV

-589 ERSENIETSGG
+589 EKSENIETSGG
-600 PVGQVVKV
+600 PVVKV

-621 RQKNNRNRR
+621 SQKNNR

>member
-12 FFGLPSSSPSSPLS
+12 FFGLPSSSPSSPIS

-38 SDKEEFSFCS
+38 SDKEEFSF
-48 DFHSPLTTLR
+48 PLTTLR

-91 LFPLEGGGHVQMNLQ
+91 LFLLEGGGHVQMKLQ

-134 HSIHSPKSDT
+134 RSIHSPKSDT

-175 SNPVIFS
+175 SNPINFS
-182 EVEKSGSESIE
+182 EVEKSGSESIK

-198 QNQSAPDQ
+198 QNQSTSNDADQ

-218 GVDVHLTEVSH
+218 GVDVHLIEVSH
-229 REPVEE
+229 RETMEE
-235 NESKTLPAESPTR
+235 NESRTLPAEFPTR

-282 HQKRT
+282 HQKQT

-300 SAFESSLSQ
+300 SAFEGSLS

-321 EFQSSQSITEAPLKS
+321 EFQSSKSITEAPLKS
-336 RHLNKGK
+336 QHLNKAK
-343 KRITKAEDSI
+343 TRITKAEDSI
-353 SGRPTNPFFAEELKH
+353 PGRPTNPFLAEELKH
-368 GPAYFRKREEQ
+368 GPTYFRKREEQ

-389 DSWQL
+389 DSCQL
-394 EELNNKK
+394 EELNNDK

-415 KAVHKEVDKE
+415 KAVNKEVDKE
-425 EEKCHQDS
+425 EEKCHQDL
-433 MQTSTFE
+433 MQASTFE
-440 TPTVSGRMLDKH
+440 TPTVSGRMLDEH

-481 TKNVQKMDGEG
+481 TKNVQNMDVEG

-558 DIVEEHSVDAGIAV
+558 DNVEEHSVDAGIAV

-578 KTCHKIRNSKH
+578 KTCHEIRNSKH
-589 ERSENIETSGG
+589 ERSENTETSGG
-600 PVGQVVKV
+600 LVGQVVKV

-621 RQKNNRNRR
+621 RQKNNRNCR

>member
-1 MPGNILVSVRE
+1 
-12 FFGLPSSSPSSPLS
+12 
-26 LKVSMGKIEYQT
+26 MGKIEYQT
-38 SDKEEFSFCS
+38 SDKEEFSF
-48 DFHSPLTTLR
+48 PLTTLR
-58 DNLIVAL
+58 DNLIVTL

-80 KSIVERGLWDD
+80 NSIVERGFWDD
-91 LFPLEGGGHVQMNLQ
+91 LFPLEGGGHLRMKLQ
-106 FVLNEDE
+106 FVLSEEE

-144 TAGGNVALSLD
+144 STDSNVALSLD
-155 LSNEASAVS
+155 LSIEASAVS

-175 SNPVIFS
+175 SNPVIFR
-182 EVEKSGSESIE
+182 EVEKSGSESIK
-193 GIHPD
+193 GIHLD
-198 QNQSAPDQ
+198 QNQSTPNDADQ
-206 YEELLLAMPASQ
+206 YEELLSAMPASQ
-218 GVDVHLTEVSH
+218 GVDIHLTEVSY

-235 NESKTLPAESPTR
+235 NESKTLPAEYPTR
-248 AICSVGVLSVESG
+248 AICFDGVLSVESG
-261 LDVAATSNS
+261 LDIAATSNS
-270 ISHDLEETMAHS
+270 ISHDLEETMSHS

-287 QPGKTRS
+287 QPRKTRS

-309 QDMWSQVKPPPT
+309 DMQSQVKPPPT
-321 EFQSSQSITEAPLKS
+321 EFQS
-336 RHLNKGK
+336 
-343 KRITKAEDSI
+343 
-353 SGRPTNPFFAEELKH
+353 EELKH
-368 GPAYFRKREEQ
+368 GPTYIRKREEQ

-389 DSWQL
+389 ESWQL

-401 FQIIGTMPSLENKF
+401 FQIIGTMPNLENEF

-425 EEKCHQDS
+425 EEKSHQDS
-433 MQTSTFE
+433 MQTSTSE
-440 TPTVSGRMLDKH
+440 TPTVSGRMLDEH
-452 SGRHPH
+452 S
-458 NLFIDK
+458 
-464 QDSCSNPVIEE
+464 
-475 SRRGIQ
+475 
-481 TKNVQKMDGEG
+481 G

-502 YNVNKHSLFES
+502 YNVKKHSLFES

-550 GKLNLSTR
+550 GKLNLSMG
-558 DIVEEHSVDAGIAV
+558 DNVEEHSVDAGIAV

-589 ERSENIETSGG
+589 EKSENIETSGG

-621 RQKNNRNRR
+621 SQKNNR

>member
-12 FFGLPSSSPSSPLS
+12 FFGLPSSSPSSPIS

-91 LFPLEGGGHVQMNLQ
+91 LFLLEGGGHVQMKLQ

-134 HSIHSPKSDT
+134 RSIHSPKSDT

-175 SNPVIFS
+175 SNPINFS
-182 EVEKSGSESIE
+182 EVEKSGSESIK

-198 QNQSAPDQ
+198 QNQSTSDQ

-218 GVDVHLTEVSH
+218 GVDVHLIEVSH
-229 REPVEE
+229 RETMEE
-235 NESKTLPAESPTR
+235 NESRTLPAEFPTR

-282 HQKRT
+282 HQKQT

-300 SAFESSLSQ
+300 SAFEGSLS

-321 EFQSSQSITEAPLKS
+321 EFQSSKSITEAPLKS
-336 RHLNKGK
+336 QHLNKAK
-343 KRITKAEDSI
+343 TRITKAEDSI
-353 SGRPTNPFFAEELKH
+353 PGRPTNPFLAEELKH
-368 GPAYFRKREEQ
+368 GPTYFRKREEQ

-389 DSWQL
+389 DSCQL
-394 EELNNKK
+394 EELNNDK

-415 KAVHKEVDKE
+415 KAVNKEVDKE
-425 EEKCHQDS
+425 EEKCHQDL
-433 MQTSTFE
+433 MQASTFE
-440 TPTVSGRMLDKH
+440 TPTVSGRMLDEH

-481 TKNVQKMDGEG
+481 TKNVQNMDVEG

-558 DIVEEHSVDAGIAV
+558 DNVEEHSVDAGIAV

-578 KTCHKIRNSKH
+578 KTCHEIRNSKH
-589 ERSENIETSGG
+589 ERSENTETSGG
-600 PVGQVVKV
+600 LVGQVVKV

-621 RQKNNRNRR
+621 RQKNNRNCR

>member
-1 MPGNILVSVRE
+1 
-12 FFGLPSSSPSSPLS
+12 
-26 LKVSMGKIEYQT
+26 MGKIEYQT
-38 SDKEEFSFCS
+38 SDKEEFSF
-48 DFHSPLTTLR
+48 PLTTLR
-58 DNLIVAL
+58 DNLIVTL

-80 KSIVERGLWDD
+80 KSIVERGFWDD
-91 LFPLEGGGHVQMNLQ
+91 LFPLEGGGHLRMKLQ
-106 FVLNEDE
+106 FVLSEEE

-134 HSIHSPKSDT
+134 YSIHSPKSDT
-144 TAGGNVALSLD
+144 STDSNVALSLD
-155 LSNEASAVS
+155 LSIEASVS

-175 SNPVIFS
+175 SNPVIFR
-182 EVEKSGSESIE
+182 EVENSGSESIK
-193 GIHPD
+193 GIHLD
-198 QNQSAPDQ
+198 QNQSTPNDADQ
-206 YEELLLAMPASQ
+206 YEELLSAMPASQ
-218 GVDVHLTEVSH
+218 GVDIHLTEVSY

-235 NESKTLPAESPTR
+235 NESKTLPAEYPTR
-248 AICSVGVLSVESG
+248 AICFDGVLSVESG
-261 LDVAATSNS
+261 LDIAATSNS
-270 ISHDLEETMAHS
+270 ISHDLEETMSHS

-309 QDMWSQVKPPPT
+309 DMQSQVKPPPT
-321 EFQSSQSITEAPLKS
+321 EFQS
-336 RHLNKGK
+336 
-343 KRITKAEDSI
+343 
-353 SGRPTNPFFAEELKH
+353 EELKH
-368 GPAYFRKREEQ
+368 GPTYIRKREEQ

-389 DSWQL
+389 ESWQL

-401 FQIIGTMPSLENKF
+401 FQIIGTMPNLENEF

-425 EEKCHQDS
+425 EEKSHQDS
-433 MQTSTFE
+433 MQTSTSE
-440 TPTVSGRMLDKH
+440 TPTVSGRMLDEH
-452 SGRHPH
+452 S
-458 NLFIDK
+458 
-464 QDSCSNPVIEE
+464 
-475 SRRGIQ
+475 
-481 TKNVQKMDGEG
+481 G

-502 YNVNKHSLFES
+502 YNVKKHSLFES

-540 GYSMEPEVHQ
+540 GYSMEPEVHL
-550 GKLNLSTR
+550 GKLNLSMG
-558 DIVEEHSVDAGIAV
+558 DNVEEHSVDAGIAV

-589 ERSENIETSGG
+589 EKSENIETSRG

-621 RQKNNRNRR
+621 SQKNNR

>member
-1 MPGNILVSVRE
+1 
-12 FFGLPSSSPSSPLS
+12 
-26 LKVSMGKIEYQT
+26 MGKIEYQT
-38 SDKEEFSFCS
+38 SDKEEFSF
-48 DFHSPLTTLR
+48 PLTTLR
-58 DNLIVAL
+58 DNLIVTL

-80 KSIVERGLWDD
+80 KSIVERGFWDD
-91 LFPLEGGGHVQMNLQ
+91 LFPLEGGGHLRMKLQ
-106 FVLNEDE
+106 FVLSEEE

-120 RESALKMKHDELLK
+120 NDA
-134 HSIHSPKSDT
+134 
-144 TAGGNVALSLD
+144 
-155 LSNEASAVS
+155 
-164 VKEEAS
+164 
-170 KACLV
+170 
-175 SNPVIFS
+175 
-182 EVEKSGSESIE
+182 
-193 GIHPD
+193 
-198 QNQSAPDQ
+198 DQ
-206 YEELLLAMPASQ
+206 YEELLSAMPASQ
-218 GVDVHLTEVSH
+218 GVDIHLTEVSY

-235 NESKTLPAESPTR
+235 NESKTLPAEYPTR
-248 AICSVGVLSVESG
+248 AICFDGVLSVESG
-261 LDVAATSNS
+261 LDIAATSNS
-270 ISHDLEETMAHS
+270 ISHDLEETMSHS

-309 QDMWSQVKPPPT
+309 DMQSQVKPPPT
-321 EFQSSQSITEAPLKS
+321 EFQS
-336 RHLNKGK
+336 
-343 KRITKAEDSI
+343 
-353 SGRPTNPFFAEELKH
+353 EELKH
-368 GPAYFRKREEQ
+368 GPTYIRKREEQ

-389 DSWQL
+389 ESWQL

-401 FQIIGTMPSLENKF
+401 FQIIGTMPNLENEF

-425 EEKCHQDS
+425 EEKSHQDS
-433 MQTSTFE
+433 MQTSTSE
-440 TPTVSGRMLDKH
+440 TPTVSGRMLDEH

-458 NLFIDK
+458 NFFIDK
-464 QDSCSNPVIEE
+464 QASCSNPVREE

-481 TKNVQKMDGEG
+481 TKNIQKIDVEG

-502 YNVNKHSLFES
+502 YNVKKHSLFES

-540 GYSMEPEVHQ
+540 GYSMEPEVHL
-550 GKLNLSTR
+550 GKLNLSMG
-558 DIVEEHSVDAGIAV
+558 DNVEEHSVDAGIAV

-589 ERSENIETSGG
+589 EKSENIETSRG

-621 RQKNNRNRR
+621 SQKNNR

>member
-12 FFGLPSSSPSSPLS
+12 FFGLPSSSPSSPIS

-91 LFPLEGGGHVQMNLQ
+91 LFLLEGGGHVQMKLQ

-134 HSIHSPKSDT
+134 RSIHSPKSDT

-175 SNPVIFS
+175 SNPINFS
-182 EVEKSGSESIE
+182 EVEKSGSESIK

-198 QNQSAPDQ
+198 QNQSTSNDADQ

-218 GVDVHLTEVSH
+218 GVDVHLIEVSH
-229 REPVEE
+229 RETMEE
-235 NESKTLPAESPTR
+235 NESRTLPAEFPTR

-282 HQKRT
+282 HQKQT

-300 SAFESSLSQ
+300 SAFEGSLS

-321 EFQSSQSITEAPLKS
+321 EFQSSKSITEAPLKS
-336 RHLNKGK
+336 QHLNKAK
-343 KRITKAEDSI
+343 TRITKAEDSI
-353 SGRPTNPFFAEELKH
+353 PGRPTNPFLAEELKH
-368 GPAYFRKREEQ
+368 GPTYFRKREEQ

-389 DSWQL
+389 DSCQL
-394 EELNNKK
+394 EELNNDK

-415 KAVHKEVDKE
+415 KAVNKEVDKE
-425 EEKCHQDS
+425 EEKCHQDL
-433 MQTSTFE
+433 MQASTFE
-440 TPTVSGRMLDKH
+440 TPTVSGRMLDEH

-481 TKNVQKMDGEG
+481 TKNVQNMDVEG

-558 DIVEEHSVDAGIAV
+558 DNVEEHSVDAGIAV

-578 KTCHKIRNSKH
+578 KTCHEIRNSKH
-589 ERSENIETSGG
+589 ERSENTETSGG
-600 PVGQVVKV
+600 LVVKV

-621 RQKNNRNRR
+621 RQKNNR

>member
-12 FFGLPSSSPSSPLS
+12 FFGLPSSSPSSPIS

-91 LFPLEGGGHVQMNLQ
+91 LFLLEGGGHVQMKLQ

-134 HSIHSPKSDT
+134 RSIHSPKSDT

-175 SNPVIFS
+175 SNPINFS
-182 EVEKSGSESIE
+182 EVEKSGSESIK

-198 QNQSAPDQ
+198 QNQSTSNDADQ

-218 GVDVHLTEVSH
+218 GVDVHLIEVSH
-229 REPVEE
+229 RETMEE
-235 NESKTLPAESPTR
+235 NESRTLPAEFPTR

-282 HQKRT
+282 HQKQT

-300 SAFESSLSQ
+300 SAFEGSLS

-321 EFQSSQSITEAPLKS
+321 EFQSSKSITEAPLKS
-336 RHLNKGK
+336 QHLNKAK
-343 KRITKAEDSI
+343 TRITKAEDSI
-353 SGRPTNPFFAEELKH
+353 PGRPTNPFLAEELKH
-368 GPAYFRKREEQ
+368 GPTYFRKREEQ

-389 DSWQL
+389 DSCQL
-394 EELNNKK
+394 EELNNDK

-415 KAVHKEVDKE
+415 KAVNKEVDKE
-425 EEKCHQDS
+425 EEKCHQDL
-433 MQTSTFE
+433 MQASTFE
-440 TPTVSGRMLDKH
+440 TPTVSGRMLDEH

-481 TKNVQKMDGEG
+481 TKNVQNMDVEG

-558 DIVEEHSVDAGIAV
+558 DNVEEHSVDAGIAV

-578 KTCHKIRNSKH
+578 KTCHEIRNSKH
-589 ERSENIETSGG
+589 ERSENTETSGG
-600 PVGQVVKV
+600 LVVKV

-621 RQKNNRNRR
+621 RQKNNRNCR

>member
-1 MPGNILVSVRE
+1 MPGNILVSVQE
-12 FFGLPSSSPSSPLS
+12 FIGLPSSSPSSPIR

-38 SDKEEFSFCS
+38 SDKEEFSF
-48 DFHSPLTTLR
+48 PLTTLR
-58 DNLIVAL
+58 DNLIVTL

-80 KSIVERGLWDD
+80 KSIVERGFWDD
-91 LFPLEGGGHVQMNLQ
+91 LFPLEGGGHLRMKLQ
-106 FVLNEDE
+106 FVLSEEE

-144 TAGGNVALSLD
+144 STDSNVALSLD
-155 LSNEASAVS
+155 LSIEASVS

-175 SNPVIFS
+175 SNPVIFR
-182 EVEKSGSESIE
+182 EVEKSGSESIK
-193 GIHPD
+193 GIHLD
-198 QNQSAPDQ
+198 QNQSTPNDADQ
-206 YEELLLAMPASQ
+206 YEELLSAMPASQ
-218 GVDVHLTEVSH
+218 GVDIHLTEVSY

-235 NESKTLPAESPTR
+235 NESKTLPAEYPTR
-248 AICSVGVLSVESG
+248 AICFDGVLSVESG
-261 LDVAATSNS
+261 LDIAATSNS
-270 ISHDLEETMAHS
+270 ISHDLEETMSHS

-287 QPGKTRS
+287 QLRKTRS

-309 QDMWSQVKPPPT
+309 DMQSQVKPPPT
-321 EFQSSQSITEAPLKS
+321 EFQS
-336 RHLNKGK
+336 
-343 KRITKAEDSI
+343 
-353 SGRPTNPFFAEELKH
+353 EELKH
-368 GPAYFRKREEQ
+368 GPTYIRKREEQ

-389 DSWQL
+389 ESWQL

-401 FQIIGTMPSLENKF
+401 FQIIGTMPNLENEF

-425 EEKCHQDS
+425 EEKSHQDS
-433 MQTSTFE
+433 MQTSTSE
-440 TPTVSGRMLDKH
+440 TPTVSGRMLDEH
-452 SGRHPH
+452 S
-458 NLFIDK
+458 
-464 QDSCSNPVIEE
+464 
-475 SRRGIQ
+475 
-481 TKNVQKMDGEG
+481 G

-502 YNVNKHSLFES
+502 YNVKKHSLFES

-525 LCVTTGG
+525 LCVMTGG

-550 GKLNLSTR
+550 GKLNLSMG
-558 DIVEEHSVDAGIAV
+558 DNVEEHSVDAGIAV

-589 ERSENIETSGG
+589 EKSENIETSGG

-621 RQKNNRNRR
+621 SQKNNR

>member
-1 MPGNILVSVRE
+1 MPGNILVSVQE
-12 FFGLPSSSPSSPLS
+12 FIGLPSSSPSSPIR

-38 SDKEEFSFCS
+38 SDKEEFSFFS

-58 DNLIVAL
+58 DNLIVTL

-80 KSIVERGLWDD
+80 NSIVERGFWDD
-91 LFPLEGGGHVQMNLQ
+91 LFPLEGGGHLRMKLQ
-106 FVLNEDE
+106 FVLSEEE

-144 TAGGNVALSLD
+144 STDSNVALSLD
-155 LSNEASAVS
+155 LSIEASAVS

-175 SNPVIFS
+175 SNPVIFR
-182 EVEKSGSESIE
+182 EVEKSGSESIK
-193 GIHPD
+193 GIHLD
-198 QNQSAPDQ
+198 QNQSTPDQ
-206 YEELLLAMPASQ
+206 YEELLSAMPASQ
-218 GVDVHLTEVSH
+218 GVDIHLTEVSY

-235 NESKTLPAESPTR
+235 NESKTLPAEYPTR
-248 AICSVGVLSVESG
+248 AICFDGVLSVESG
-261 LDVAATSNS
+261 LDIAATSNS
-270 ISHDLEETMAHS
+270 ISHDLEETMSHS

-287 QPGKTRS
+287 QPRKTRS

-309 QDMWSQVKPPPT
+309 QDMQSQVKPPPT
-321 EFQSSQSITEAPLKS
+321 EFQSGQSITEAPLKS
-336 RHLNKGK
+336 QHLNKGK
-343 KRITKAEDSI
+343 KRSTKAEDSI
-353 SGRPTNPFFAEELKH
+353 SGRPTNPFLAEELKH
-368 GPAYFRKREEQ
+368 GPTYIRKREEQ

-389 DSWQL
+389 ESWQL

-401 FQIIGTMPSLENKF
+401 FQIIGTMPNLENEF

-425 EEKCHQDS
+425 EEKSHQDS
-433 MQTSTFE
+433 MQTSTSE
-440 TPTVSGRMLDKH
+440 TPTVSGRMLDEH

-458 NLFIDK
+458 NFFIDK
-464 QDSCSNPVIEE
+464 QASCSNPVREE

-481 TKNVQKMDGEG
+481 TKNIQKIDVEG

-502 YNVNKHSLFES
+502 YNVKKHSLFES

-550 GKLNLSTR
+550 GKLNLSMG
-558 DIVEEHSVDAGIAV
+558 DNVEEHSVDAGIAV

-589 ERSENIETSGG
+589 EKSENIETSGG

-621 RQKNNRNRR
+621 SQKNNR

>member
-1 MPGNILVSVRE
+1 MPGNILVSVQE
-12 FFGLPSSSPSSPLS
+12 FIGLPSSSPSSPIR

-38 SDKEEFSFCS
+38 SDKEEFSF
-48 DFHSPLTTLR
+48 PLTTLR
-58 DNLIVAL
+58 DNLIVTL

-80 KSIVERGLWDD
+80 NSIVERGFWDD
-91 LFPLEGGGHVQMNLQ
+91 LFPLEGGGHLRMKLQ
-106 FVLNEDE
+106 FVLSEEE

-144 TAGGNVALSLD
+144 STDSNVALSLD
-155 LSNEASAVS
+155 LSIEASVS

-175 SNPVIFS
+175 SNPVIFR
-182 EVEKSGSESIE
+182 EVEKSGSESIK
-193 GIHPD
+193 GIHLD
-198 QNQSAPDQ
+198 QNQSTPDQ
-206 YEELLLAMPASQ
+206 YEELLSAMPASQ
-218 GVDVHLTEVSH
+218 GVDIHLTEVSY

-235 NESKTLPAESPTR
+235 NESKTLPAEYPTR
-248 AICSVGVLSVESG
+248 AICFDGVLSVESG
-261 LDVAATSNS
+261 LDIAATSNS
-270 ISHDLEETMAHS
+270 ISHDLEETMSHS

-287 QPGKTRS
+287 QPRKTRS

-309 QDMWSQVKPPPT
+309 DMQSQVKPPPT
-321 EFQSSQSITEAPLKS
+321 EFQSGQSITEAPLKS
-336 RHLNKGK
+336 QHLNKGK
-343 KRITKAEDSI
+343 KRSTKAEDSI
-353 SGRPTNPFFAEELKH
+353 SGRPTNPFLAEELKH
-368 GPAYFRKREEQ
+368 GPTYIRKREEQ

-389 DSWQL
+389 ESWQL

-401 FQIIGTMPSLENKF
+401 FQIIGTMPNLENEF

-425 EEKCHQDS
+425 EEKSHQDS
-433 MQTSTFE
+433 MQTSTSE
-440 TPTVSGRMLDKH
+440 TPTVSGRMLDEH

-458 NLFIDK
+458 NFFIDK
-464 QDSCSNPVIEE
+464 QASCSNPVREE

-481 TKNVQKMDGEG
+481 TKNIQKIDVEG

-502 YNVNKHSLFES
+502 YNVKKHSLFES

-550 GKLNLSTR
+550 GKLNLSMG
-558 DIVEEHSVDAGIAV
+558 DNVEEHSVDAGIAV

-589 ERSENIETSGG
+589 EKSENIETSGG

-621 RQKNNRNRR
+621 SQKNNR

>member
-12 FFGLPSSSPSSPLS
+12 FFGLPSSSPSSPIS

-91 LFPLEGGGHVQMNLQ
+91 LFLLEGGGHVQMKLQ

-134 HSIHSPKSDT
+134 RSIHSPKSDT

-175 SNPVIFS
+175 SNPINFS
-182 EVEKSGSESIE
+182 EVEKSGSESIK

-198 QNQSAPDQ
+198 QNQSTSNDADQ

-218 GVDVHLTEVSH
+218 GVDVHLIEVSH
-229 REPVEE
+229 RETMEE
-235 NESKTLPAESPTR
+235 NESRTLPAEFPTR

-282 HQKRT
+282 HQKQT

-300 SAFESSLSQ
+300 SAFEGSLS

-321 EFQSSQSITEAPLKS
+321 EFQSSKSITEAPLKS
-336 RHLNKGK
+336 QHLNKAK
-343 KRITKAEDSI
+343 TRITKAEDSI
-353 SGRPTNPFFAEELKH
+353 PGRPTNPFLAEELKH
-368 GPAYFRKREEQ
+368 GPTYFRKREEQ

-389 DSWQL
+389 DSCQL
-394 EELNNKK
+394 EELNNDK

-415 KAVHKEVDKE
+415 KAVNKEVDKE
-425 EEKCHQDS
+425 EEKCHQDL
-433 MQTSTFE
+433 MQASTFE
-440 TPTVSGRMLDKH
+440 TPTVSGRMLDEH
-452 SGRHPH
+452 S
-458 NLFIDK
+458 
-464 QDSCSNPVIEE
+464 
-475 SRRGIQ
+475 
-481 TKNVQKMDGEG
+481 
-492 ASRHRLESVE
+492 
-502 YNVNKHSLFES
+502 
-513 SGVWIFPVEARR
+513 VEARR

-558 DIVEEHSVDAGIAV
+558 DNVEEHSVDAGIAV

-578 KTCHKIRNSKH
+578 KTCHEIRNSKH
-589 ERSENIETSGG
+589 ERSENTETSGG
-600 PVGQVVKV
+600 LVGQVVKV

-621 RQKNNRNRR
+621 RQKNNRNCR